1 MPFTKDRQYYKF
13 CFYGFLKNLRF
24 FDAFFLLFLKQKGL
38 TYTEIGSLYAL
49 REIVINLSEVP
60 TGIFADTFGRK
71 KSLMLSFLAYILSFV
86 LFYIG
91 MSYHIFLVAFVL
103 YGIADALRSGTHKGM
118 IMKYLKLRGESEYKI
133 AYYGHTRGCSQRGSA
148 LSALIAGII
157 VYFSGNYE
165 KIFLISIIPY
175 LLNLFLIW
183 SYPDEL
189 DFSDKK
195 NRKKIKYNL
204 SALWQALKN
213 PKVLPI
219 IHSSAV
225 FTAYQKATKDYIQP
239 VMKHMVVTLPV
250 LASVY
255 VEKKTGLFIGV
266 FYTLL
271 YLLTA
276 TASKY
281 AGIMSSKFKKL
292 SYQTLIIGFLA
303 GISGGYF
310 FTSQLW
316 LPALMAF
323 SGIYILQSLRKPVLT
338 AFLADEVPNEILTSV
353 LSAES
358 LYRTLLTSIIALLL
372 GYFADMYGLGNA
384 FIYISSGLLLV
395 SIFLKNFSKIRC
407 KSLTIR

>member
-24 FDAFFLLFLKQKGL
+24 FDAFFLLYLKQKGL

-71 KSLMLSFLAYILSFV
+71 KSLMLSFLAYILSFI

-91 MSYHIFLVAFVL
+91 MSYHIFLAAFVL

-118 IMKYLKLRGESEYKI
+118 IMKYLELNKQSAQKI
-133 AYYGHTRGCSQRGSA
+133 TYYGHTRACSQRGSA

-175 LLNLFLIW
+175 LLNIFLIW

-195 NRKKIKYNL
+195 KLKKLKSNI

-213 PKVLPI
+213 PKVFRI
-219 IHSSAV
+219 VHSSAV

-239 VMKHMVVTLPV
+239 VMKNLALTLPI
-250 LASVY
+250 LTGVY
-255 VEKKTGLFIGV
+255 IGKKTGLFIGI

-281 AGIMSSKFKKL
+281 AGVLSNKFNKL
-292 SYQTLIIGFLA
+292 SYQTLIIGFFA
-303 GISGGYF
+303 GIAGGYF
-310 FTSQLW
+310 FSSQLW
-316 LPALMAF
+316 LPALIAF
-323 SGIYILQSLRKPVLT
+323 SGIYVLQSLRKPILT
-338 AFLADEVPNEILTSV
+338 GNLADKVPNKILTSV

-372 GYFADMYGLGNA
+372 GYFADRFGLGNA
-384 FIYISSGLLLV
+384 FIYISSGLLV
-395 SIFLKNFSKIRC
+395 MSFLLNNLSTSDIEH
-407 KSLTIR
+407 